1 MGIARLGGIPM
12 ATPVVKLITRNN
24 SRVLACFDLVPGDYS
39 IGRDPACSITLESSD
54 VSRKHALLTVTEES
68 CTLEDIG
75 GRFGTLVADRQIVG
89 KVRLQLGQTFT
100 LGRTTVELASV
111 EPKSEDAPTSQPSHS
126 ERYEISRKL
135 AKGGMGEVYLALDR
149 QLQRH
154 VALKVMTPE
163 VAANKD
169 LANRFTQEAL
179 VLGRLDHPH
188 IVPIHDLGNDTKG
201 RNYYAMKFVR
211 GTTLK
216 DVLHA
221 LRQGQASVVERYPL
235 SRLLDVYS
243 KVCDAVA
250 YAHSKGIIHR
260 DLKPANIMIGEF
272 GEVMV
277 MDWGISKI
285 LNQPESRILPV
296 EPFTPK
302 EGTQYGTIMGTPSF
316 MAPEQAAGQLEII
329 NERTDIYS
337 LGAILYNILTLRPPI
352 TGSSTNAKVMERI
365 KSGQISPPIAF
376 TNDSNDATVLLHCPD
391 HQVPEALS
399 AVAMQALSKAQSDRY
414 PDIHSLQRD
423 VAAFTAGY
431 APKAEKAGLFR
442 QMRLTVRR
450 HAILAA
456 ASGVIILLTLIFAS
470 HAYWSE
476 RQQSK
481 VIAQYA
487 AAAPKCHELAGQLM
501 NRGLFREALSPA
513 ELSTQL
519 VPEKAKYWRRLARVQ
534 LALHQP
540 TVAHR
545 SIRRAEKLGGSDKFT
560 VQAGKICQQLSDEY
574 GSDTLPLHALG
585 VVFHWQNRRGMSMD
599 ARYTL
604 ARIEIEKSNTWKAAQ
619 TAIKKIGLSGRIQRN
634 QYGYLKINL
643 ASTKTRD
650 LSLFSRLPVY
660 SLNLWKTQV
669 SNLEA
674 LKQMPLR
681 QLSLAYT
688 SVSDLTPLKGRPL
701 QSLTIAYSPIEDLTP
716 LKGAPLIHLHLSST
730 KTDNLSPLKNMPL
743 KTLHLDRT
751 LITNLKPLAGLPIH
765 ELRLDG
771 CEKLQDLTPL
781 AQCTE
786 LEVLILPRNHGNID
800 FLRNLPKL
808 KKLSYRFENDPA
820 KLESASQF
828 WRTRN
833 IASKR

>member
-1 MGIARLGGIPM
+1 M
-12 ATPVVKLITRNN
+12 ATPMVQLIAQSNN
-24 SRVLACFDLVPGDYS
+24 QILACFDLVPGDYA
-39 IGRDPACSITLESSD
+39 IGRDPACSITLDSPD
-54 VSRKHALLTVTEES
+54 VSRKHALLTVAEDG

-75 GRFGTLVADRQIVG
+75 GRFGTLIADRQIVG
-89 KVRLQLGQTFT
+89 KVRLQTGQTFT
-100 LGRTTVELASV
+100 LGRTTLELAAV
-111 EPKSEDAPTSQPSHS
+111 ESEIRETQPTQPKHS
-126 ERYEISRKL
+126 DRYEISRQL
-135 AKGGMGEVYLALDR
+135 AKGGMGEVYLALDH

-154 VALKVMTPE
+154 VALKVMTPD

-179 VLGRLDHPH
+179 VLGKLDHPH
-188 IVPIHDLGNDTKG
+188 IVPIHDLGTDVQG

-216 DVLHA
+216 EVLHA

-243 KVCDAVA
+243 KVCDAIA

-260 DLKPANIMIGEF
+260 DLKPANIMISEF

-285 LNQPESRILPV
+285 LSQPESVILPM
-296 EPFTPK
+296 ESSHSQ
-302 EGTQYGTIMGTPSF
+302 EGTRYGTIMGTPSF
-316 MAPEQAAGQLEII
+316 MPPEQAAGKLEAI

-337 LGAILYNILTLRPPI
+337 LGAILYNILALRPPI
-352 TGSSTNAKVMERI
+352 TGSSTDAQVIERI
-365 KSGQISPPIAF
+365 QSGQIPPPVAF
-376 TNDSNDATVLLHCPD
+376 NNDLNNATVLLHCPD
-391 HQVPEALS
+391 HQIPEALS
-399 AVAMQALSKAQSDRY
+399 AVAMQALSKEQSDRY
-414 PDIHSLQRD
+414 PDVHSLQRD
-423 VAAFTAGY
+423 IAAFTAGY

-450 HAILAA
+450 HALLAT
-456 ASGVIILLTLIFAS
+456 ASSVIILLTLTFAL

-476 RQQSK
+476 RQQGK
-481 VIAQYA
+481 AIARYV
-487 AAAPKCHELAGQLM
+487 AAAPQCYELAGDLM
-501 NRGLFREALSPA
+501 SRGLFAEALSPA

-519 VPEKAKYWRRLARVQ
+519 VSDKPEYWKRLARIQ

-540 TVAHR
+540 VAAQR
-545 SIRRAEKLGGSDKFT
+545 SIRQTEKLKYSDKFT
-560 VQAGKICQQLSDEY
+560 AQAGKICQKLSDEY
-574 GSDTLPLHALG
+574 GSGTLPLHALG
-585 VVFHWQNRRGMSMD
+585 TVFHWQNRRGMSMD

-604 ARIEIEKSNTWKAAQ
+604 ARIEKEKSSTWATSQKAM
-619 TAIKKIGLSGRIQRN
+619 KEMGLSGRIQRD
-634 QYGYLKINL
+634 QHGYLKVNL

-650 LSLFSRLPVY
+650 LSPFSRLPIY
-660 SLNLWKTQV
+660 SLNLWQTKI
-669 SNLEA
+669 SNLKA

-688 SVSDLTPLKGRPL
+688 SVTDLSPLEGRPL
-701 QSLTIAYSPIEDLTP
+701 QSLTITYSPVEDLSP
-716 LKGAPLIHLHLSST
+716 LKGAPIMHLHLSST
-730 KTDNLSPLKNMPL
+730 KIHDLLPLNKMPL
-743 KTLHLDRT
+743 KTLHLDQT
-751 LITNLKPLAGLPIH
+751 PITNLKPLAGLPIR

-786 LEVLILPRNHGNID
+786 LEILILPRNHGNID

-808 KKLSYRFENDPA
+808 KKLSYRYDNNPE

>member
-1 MGIARLGGIPM
+1 M

-39 IGRDPACSITLESSD
+39 IGRDPSCSITLDSPD

-75 GRFGTLVADRQIVG
+75 GRFGTLIADRQIVG

-100 LGRTTVELASV
+100 LGRTTVELTSV
-111 EPKSEDAPTSQPSHS
+111 EPKSEDAATTQSSHS

-135 AKGGMGEVYLALDR
+135 AKGGMGEVYLALDH

-179 VLGRLDHPH
+179 VLGKLDHPH

-221 LRQGQASVVERYPL
+221 LRQGQTSVVECYPL

-285 LNQPESRILPV
+285 LNQPESGILPV

-352 TGSSTNAKVMERI
+352 TGRSTNAKVMERI
-365 KSGQISPPIAF
+365 KSGQISTPIAF
-376 TNDSNDATVLLHCPD
+376 TNDSSDATVLLHCPD
-391 HQVPEALS
+391 HQIPEALS
-399 AVAMQALSKAQSDRY
+399 AVAMQALSKDQSERY

-442 QMRLTVRR
+442 LMRLTVRR
-450 HAILAA
+450 HAVLAA
-456 ASGVIILLTLIFAS
+456 ASSVIILLTLIFAS

-487 AAAPKCHELAGQLM
+487 ATAPKCHELAGQLM
-501 NRGLFREALSPA
+501 NRGLFQEALSPA

-519 VPEKAKYWRRLARVQ
+519 VPDKAKYWRRLARVQ

-540 TVAHR
+540 TLAHR
-545 SIRRAEKLGGSDKFT
+545 SIRWAEKLGGSDKFT
-560 VQAGKICQQLSDEY
+560 LQAKKICQQLSDEY
-574 GSDTLPLHALG
+574 GSNTLPLHALG
-585 VVFHWQNRRGMSMD
+585 AIFHWQNRRGMSMD

-604 ARIEIEKSNTWKAAQ
+604 ARIEIEKTNTWRSAQ
-619 TAIKKIGLSGRIQRN
+619 TAIKKIGLSGRVQRN
-634 QYGYLKINL
+634 QHGYLKINL

-650 LSLFSRLPVY
+650 LSLFSRMPIY
-660 SLNLWKTQV
+660 SLNLWQTQV
-669 SNLEA
+669 RNLEA

-730 KTDNLSPLKNMPL
+730 KIDNLSPLKNMPL

-828 WRTRN
+828 WQTRN